1 MTPDS
6 APRFDPRCVARFIPF
21 FRSGFAV
28 QRQGGALLLA
38 ALLAL
43 LAGCAG
49 PRLDT
54 QDRAG
59 ISLERA
65 MILAEAKQ
73 TLGAPY
79 RYGGTS
85 LNGLDCSGLVQRAYA
100 KAGIRVPRSSQQ
112 QFRQLTPIRK
122 ARPGDLLFFDTASSG
137 KASHVGIYLG
147 NDQMIHAPGSGRKVT
162 TTRLSLDYW
171 QKRFLGA
178 AGPAP

>member
-1 MTPDS
+1 MTPS
-6 APRFDPRCVARFIPF
+6 PALRLLLPFDPLL
-21 FRSGFAV
+21 RSALAV
-28 QRQGGALLLA
+28 HRQGKTLLLV

-49 PRLDT
+49 PQLKTKD
-54 QDRAG
+54 QAG

-73 TLGAPY
+73 TLGVPY
-79 RYGGTS
+79 RYGGSS
-85 LNGLDCSGLVQRAYA
+85 LSGLDCSGLVQRAYS
-100 KAGIRVPRSSQQ
+100 KAGISVPRSSRQ
-112 QFRQLTPIRK
+112 QFTQLSPIKK
-122 ARPGDLLFFDTASSG
+122 ARPGDLLFFDTSSSG

-147 NDQMIHAPGSGRKVT
+147 NDQMIHAPGSGRQVT
-162 TTRLSLDYW
+162 TTQLSLDYW